1 MGVKLDELVMA
12 LPRVSIPFNLGP
24 EGFKYH
30 VADGSQT
37 LVTLSGIL
45 THMQRHDEELK
56 AQRERADKAEA
67 TVKKLGDELR
77 QLGVKQALLLERAD
91 RVELSA
97 DKEAV
102 RNTNAHRGA
111 EVRIDALA
119 TEAEA
124 DRKKTSD
131 LDAALAEV
139 GKRAEKLEHRAST
152 MSARLD
158 AAAGT
163 APGPSSWKDD
173 VDDVD
178 DVVETVMALQGEVAR
193 IGAAVAVTNN
203 LMDRTANEIMMRFPY
218 KDEVAAMHQLA
229 EADVPESLED
239 VASGVDLSLAPA
251 AAPGAA
257 PAPAPQGSD
266 GESVFGV
273 DDFLDGFGEA
283 PAPSPF
289 EATPPTVSAKA
300 VTQMER
306 SATELEKS
314 LEYLMLRMPA
324 PNTIAFDGK
333 PVGLPP
339 YAEKKLAWVVSE
351 VKKLGGS
358 PSKWG
363 ARRSTTTTTTRDGDS
378 LAEDDKERKSLK
390 KRLAKVERAVRK
402 LVDRAP
408 GDASSFASD
417 AMSLGS
423 AETGEDQ
430 ADQARAQS
438 DGGPMGAVAEGD
450 EAAGDTVDADVVH
463 ALREDLANVK
473 EHCEEE
479 IAQLNLKVQA
489 VEMDATGR
497 SDDVPDRAAAP
508 RSEKGLASV
517 VALTDGMAFR
527 LDDAEAKLGERGD
540 AAADG
545 EAVEKL
551 GARAGVGER
560 SSSAVARARRLD
572 DGITLDAALE
582 RAADDSPAG
591 PHPRVA
597 AARTPLDDDALHDAS
612 GSVADPWGDE
622 PEGDDFAKPGDG
634 SPLNMANPPLDA
646 TDGSTF
652 PNPYPSHHDAT
663 PGASRPAT
671 VGGDARRPAS
681 QGDFALPELSHRDE
695 AAARAK
701 LDALKGKIEGIALQQ
716 PPPPRAGGPRP
727 PPAPGRAPGRGG
739 PSRELVDQAFLRF
752 HAEADSAAEWL
763 DRLPRDQ
770 AAAQRLDIKAKLAN
784 ELRLL
789 LETVQDPEGAA
800 GRDGFPP
807 LVDDDWGGEPTL
819 ASTRPICLSCRRP
832 TSQHGAQRGGRV
844 LSAHRQ
850 FAAQTFQPPDDTV
863 VWRAGFKMPFA
874 NQFYQ
879 VDRPRSPPVADHSV
893 FSASRSI
900 SVSDPAHPQQPQRP
914 VLRNQTPESWI
925 KEKRKNQ
932 HHRSQ

>member
-1 MGVKLDELVMA
+1 MA

-131 LDAALAEV
+131 LDAALAE
-139 GKRAEKLEHRAST
+139 
-152 MSARLD
+152 
-158 AAAGT
+158 
-163 APGPSSWKDD
+163 
-173 VDDVD
+173 
-178 DVVETVMALQGEVAR
+178 GEVAR

-257 PAPAPQGSD
+257 PAPGSD

-351 VKKLGGS
+351 VAENLQKL
-358 PSKWG
+358 
-363 ARRSTTTTTTRDGDS
+363 RSTVSKNDAAHSRNS
-378 LAEDDKERKSLK
+378 LAVQKQIK
-390 KRLAKVERAVRK
+390 LALRA
-402 LVDRAP
+402 
-408 GDASSFASD
+408 
-417 AMSLGS
+417 
-423 AETGEDQ
+423 
-430 ADQARAQS
+430 
-438 DGGPMGAVAEGD
+438 DGGPMGAVAERQ
-450 EAAGDTVDADVVH
+450 AAGDTVDADVVH

-473 EHCEEE
+473 NCEEE

-497 SDDVPDRAAAP
+497 SDDVPDRGGSSVGEVLTQAPAHVELDTHIAHFVEAHLAA
-508 RSEKGLASV
+508 SERHL
-517 VALTDGMAFR
+517 F
-527 LDDAEAKLGERGD
+527 AKRGESTRG
-540 AAADG
+540 
-545 EAVEKL
+545 L
-551 GARAGVGER
+551 GAT
-560 SSSAVARARRLD
+560 SSLD

-582 RAADDSPAG
+582 RAADDSLLDPIPAS
-591 PHPRVA
+591 PR
-597 AARTPLDDDALHDAS
+597 REQPLDDDA
-612 GSVADPWGDE
+612 
-622 PEGDDFAKPGDG
+622 
-634 SPLNMANPPLDA
+634 
-646 TDGSTF
+646 
-652 PNPYPSHHDAT
+652 
-663 PGASRPAT
+663 
-671 VGGDARRPAS
+671 
-681 QGDFALPELSHRDE
+681 
-695 AAARAK
+695 
-701 LDALKGKIEGIALQQ
+701 
-716 PPPPRAGGPRP
+716 PR
-727 PPAPGRAPGRGG
+727 
-739 PSRELVDQAFLRF
+739 
-752 HAEADSAAEWL
+752 
-763 DRLPRDQ
+763 

-784 ELRLL
+784 ELRL

-850 FAAQTFQPPDDTV
+850 FAAQTFQPPDDT
-863 VWRAGFKMPFA
+863 
-874 NQFYQ
+874 
-879 VDRPRSPPVADHSV
+879 
-893 FSASRSI
+893 
-900 SVSDPAHPQQPQRP
+900 QPQRP
-914 VLRNQTPESWI
+914 VLRNQTPEGWI